1 MYSTELVRL
10 DDSNHDSMEATQH
23 RSDHHSHP
31 IVFDALPYIDIVNE
45 EYEQYALSL
54 IEQEMKQ
61 LRNTNPDNQRL
72 KPIPKLKLRTDTLQ
86 TSYQRCLTEKTKN
99 QDRDHDM
106 KDDQYSVAASPPPP
120 PPLTEDNIAAWR
132 EAVKQSR
139 IAYEKERMRSIQVET
154 DKDDANG
161 GLSSKVTSAAG
172 LWKRY
177 NSQVLEPQLASL
189 QQLQQQEQLDVATIN
204 FRRQQSQQEQYQKSL
219 HTLNVQY
226 HELLQKQFTL
236 KRAIADLENEISS

>member
-1 MYSTELVRL
+1 MYSTDLVRL
-10 DDSNHDSMEATQH
+10 DHSNHDSMEPTQQ

-31 IVFDALPYIDIVNE
+31 IVLDALPYIDIVNE

-61 LRNTNPDNQRL
+61 LHNTNPDNHRL
-72 KPIPKLKLRTDTLQ
+72 KPIPKLKLRTDTLR
-86 TSYQRCLTEKTKN
+86 TSYQRCMTETTKN

-106 KDDQYSVAASPPPP
+106 KDDQYSAAASPPPP
-120 PPLTEDNIAAWR
+120 TEDDIAAWR
-132 EAVKQSR
+132 EAVKRSR
-139 IAYEKERMRSIQVET
+139 IAYEKERMRTIQVET

-189 QQLQQQEQLDVATIN
+189 QQLQQQEQLEVATIN

-219 HTLNVQY
+219 LTLNVQY

>member
-1 MYSTELVRL
+1 MYSTDLVRL
-10 DDSNHDSMEATQH
+10 DDSNHDSMEPTQ
-23 RSDHHSHP
+23 RRYDHQSHP
-31 IVFDALPYIDIVNE
+31 IVLDALPYIDIVNE

-61 LRNTNPDNQRL
+61 IHNANPDNQRL
-72 KPIPKLKLRTDTLQ
+72 KPIPKLKLRSDTLR
-86 TSYQRCLTEKTKN
+86 TSYQLCLTEKTKN

-106 KDDQYSVAASPPPP
+106 KDDHDSVAVPPP
-120 PPLTEDNIAAWR
+120 TEDNIDAWR

-139 IAYEKERMRSIQVET
+139 IAYEKERLRSIQVET

-161 GLSSKVTSAAG
+161 GLSSKITSAAG

-177 NSQVLEPQLASL
+177 NSQVLEPHLASL
-189 QQLQQQEQLDVATIN
+189 QQLQQQEQLEVATIN